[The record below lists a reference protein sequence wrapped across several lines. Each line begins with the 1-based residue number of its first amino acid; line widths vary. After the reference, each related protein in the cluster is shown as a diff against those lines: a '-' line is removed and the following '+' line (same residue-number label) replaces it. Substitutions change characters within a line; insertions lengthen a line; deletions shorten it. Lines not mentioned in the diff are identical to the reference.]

1 MVLSG
6 KFSIGSIAVAEAR
19 GLALLQMCGQRAL
32 QCGGHGFYCV
42 FRIGMRRR
50 GGEEEFVVCGGRM
63 GR

>member
-19 GLALLQMCGQRAL
+19 GLALLQVCGQRTL
-32 QCGGHGFYCV
+32 QCGGHSVYWGFE
-42 FRIGMRRR
+42 FA
-50 GGEEEFVVCGGRM
+50 GEEEQKFVVCGGKM